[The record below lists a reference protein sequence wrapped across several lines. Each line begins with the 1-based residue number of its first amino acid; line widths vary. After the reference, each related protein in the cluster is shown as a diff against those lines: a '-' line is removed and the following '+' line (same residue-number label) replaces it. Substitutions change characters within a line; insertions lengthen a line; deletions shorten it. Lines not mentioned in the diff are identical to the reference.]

1 MLQQRRRSARQAQQ
15 VEGGKKIVMARDKGE
30 ASHVG
35 LLPLL
40 LGLLRMSTWVSPHAH
55 GHRATRQRAQFDL
68 VDGAS
73 ESGG

>member
-1 MLQQRRRSARQAQQ
+1 
-15 VEGGKKIVMARDKGE
+15 
-30 ASHVG
+30 VG

-55 GHRATRQRAQFDL
+55 GHRATRQCAQFDL